1 MLADA
6 QVPIVPT
13 PAAPSALAAPVA
25 TWRRRIDGNARG
37 RRRSRNGFQRDLRDL
52 LWSYRRLPA
61 RSATRPPAAPP
72 ARPPPSGGPDQ
83 DTGDTD
89 KRLCPQSMATYIL
102 ATAAHK
108 LEHTRINKRNPTS
121 GRQSRAQRPQAGA
134 NNWIPNGHCAWQRGA
149 TKLGHHNLDRL
160 RSRAQLH
167 NKYTIIILSH
177 TIIAFED
184 SFAPPRNTQPCR

>member
-25 TWRRRIDGNARG
+25 TWRRGIDGNARG
-37 RRRSRNGFQRDLRDL
+37 RCRSRNGFQRDLRNL

-83 DTGDTD
+83 DTGDTN
-89 KRLCPQSMATYIL
+89 KRLCPQSMVTYIL
-102 ATAAHK
+102 ATTARKMERA
-108 LEHTRINKRNPTS
+108 RINATQQAVGKVARSVRKLAPTTGFPTDIARGS
-121 GRQSRAQRPQAGA
+121 AVQQS
-134 NNWIPNGHCAWQRGA
+134 WA
-149 TKLGHHNLDRL
+149 T
-160 RSRAQLH
+160 
-167 NKYTIIILSH
+167 T
-177 TIIAFED
+177 T
-184 SFAPPRNTQPCR
+184 